1 MGEWKGVEEKGMENK
16 RMGNKRLGKKSIV
29 VKNMNEK
36 QRKTVNMLTLAF
48 GMAFM
53 PPIWAVPD
61 PS

>member
-1 MGEWKGVEEKGMENK
+1 MEEKGMENK
-16 RMGNKRLGKKSIV
+16 RMGNKRLGKKSIG
-29 VKNMNEK
+29 VKNMDEK
-36 QRKTVNMLTLAF
+36 QRKTVNMLTLVF

>member
-1 MGEWKGVEEKGMENK
+1 MAEWKGVEEKG
-16 RMGNKRLGKKSIV
+16 MGNKRLGKKSIG
-29 VKNMNEK
+29 VKNMDEK

-53 PPIWAVPD
+53 PPIWAVLA